1 MTTLPMIT
9 IDMHVVITQIKK
21 DKAIMNKRL
30 DQKTEIKIV
39 GTYTNP
45 INNEEF
51 EVIENTM
58 MSKFKTTW
66 SVKSVKYKTSC
77 EFDLIVLD
85 QELYSF
91 ELVQTGGV
99 IHRNKQ
105 HEVNDRTPKKL
116 MSHDLARILLKKANS
131 VVMVNC
137 DFDA

>member
-1 MTTLPMIT
+1 
-9 IDMHVVITQIKK
+9 
-21 DKAIMNKRL
+21 MNKRL
-30 DQKTEIKIV
+30 DQKTEMKII

-45 INNEEF
+45 ANNEEF
-51 EVIENTM
+51 KVIENTL

-85 QELYSF
+85 QKLCSF

-99 IHRNKQ
+99 IHRNEQ
-105 HEVNDRTPKKL
+105 HEINDNIPKKL
-116 MSHDLARILLKKANS
+116 MSHELARILLKKPNS

-137 DFDA
+137 DFDV

>member
-1 MTTLPMIT
+1 MIT

-105 HEVNDRTPKKL
+105 HEVNDRTL
-116 MSHDLARILLKKANS
+116 SMTTIIYQR
-131 VVMVNC
+131 
-137 DFDA
+137 